1 MSSRGCA
8 RTDRA
13 RIAVAGLLALALA
26 GVMPAARAT
35 EPLLLRM
42 AAELGSLDAPYES
55 LIVEVSVNRR
65 SRGDFT
71 VYRDRTGDYYFK
83 AADVAALGLWR
94 PDAGRSVRIEGESF
108 VSLRSLEPTGVSFD
122 EARLVLDIAFPA
134 PRLQNQIYDLAPRRP
149 RGVLEPHEPAAFVN
163 YRLSA
168 SDDRSPEPSR
178 LGLANEAVVRIGDAM
193 LRNESALIRTG
204 GSTRVARYATQLVYD
219 RREEQ
224 QRLTVGDHTATSGEL
239 GSTLAVGGIGF
250 SKLYQMTPYFI
261 RQPLA
266 GFAGTVSTPSQVE
279 VRLGGVP
286 VFREQVEPGPFEVK
300 NLQNFHGARD
310 VEVVV
315 RDALGREQVIGYP
328 YYFADQALRA
338 GLHEYSYS
346 LGALHEEIG
355 TANGHYGAGV
365 MTALHRYGVSD
376 RVTLGLRGELA
387 RDLGNV
393 GPTAVYR
400 NDRLGATSAGV
411 SFSRREGRGGA
422 AGSLAHVY
430 QARHFELHGA
440 ARGFSEGYAAAQDL
454 LAPSG
459 LRSEYGLGGSVTAP
473 GWGSLFIDRTVT
485 RRWQPAELPAS
496 TLTRVGYNYSFGS
509 RASLFATLS
518 RAHTPAPDA
527 QVFVGLLISFDRTTT
542 LNLNARQRDGFGESY
557 GAQLAGAVP
566 TGEGFGYRVGY
577 DGASSGDA
585 SQVNAYA
592 QYNGRSA
599 SVTLDAVAARN
610 GDTRADRYEAALL
623 GAVTYAGGRLG
634 LTRQIDDSFVA
645 VQLAA
650 PLEGVR
656 VYSNN
661 QEVGRTD
668 REGRLLVPQV
678 GSFYETQITIDE
690 RDVPLDH
697 TIGDLRRV
705 VAPAYRSGSLL
716 GFDVRKLR
724 AVEGVL
730 LVRSEEGPRPAA
742 NAQVTLLRDGRV
754 EEFSTGRDGRF
765 YIEDLAPGRYEARLQ
780 SGARECR
787 FALTVPASNEPIL
800 SLPGVTACD

>member
-8 RTDRA
+8 RIDLA
-13 RIAVAGLLALALA
+13 RIAARSLLALALA
-26 GVMPAARAT
+26 GVTLAARAT
-35 EPLLLRM
+35 ESPPPGKGV
-42 AAELGSLDAPYES
+42 ELGSPEAPYES

-71 VYRDRTGDYYFK
+71 VYRDRAGDYYFK
-83 AADVAALGLWR
+83 PADVAALGLWR
-94 PDAGRSVRIEGESF
+94 PDAGRSARIEGETF
-108 VSLRSLEPTGVSFD
+108 VSLRSLEPTEVSFD
-122 EARLVLDIAFPA
+122 EARLILDIAFPA
-134 PRLQNQIYDLAPRRP
+134 PRLQNQTYDLAPRRP
-149 RGVLEPHEPAAFVN
+149 RGVLEPREPAAFVN
-163 YRLSA
+163 YRLSS
-168 SDDRSPEPSR
+168 SDDRSPQPAR
-178 LGLANEAVVRIGDAM
+178 LGLANEAVVRVGEAM
-193 LRNESALIRTG
+193 LRNESALIREG
-204 GSTRVARYATQLVYD
+204 GSTHVARYATQLIYD

-286 VFREQVEPGPFEVK
+286 VFREQVEPGPFEIK
-300 NLQNFHGARD
+300 NLQNFRGARD

-346 LGALHEEIG
+346 LGALREEIG
-355 TANGHYGAGV
+355 TSNSSYGAGV
-365 MTALHRYGVSD
+365 MTVLHRYGASD
-376 RVTLGLRGELA
+376 RVTLGFRGELA
-387 RDLGNV
+387 RELGNIGATV
-393 GPTAVYR
+393 LHR
-400 NDRLGATSAGV
+400 DDRLGATSAGA
-411 SFSRREGRGGA
+411 SFSTRDGREGA

-430 QARHFELHGA
+430 QTRNFELHGA
-440 ARGFSEGYAAAQDL
+440 ARGFSEGYSTAQDL
-454 LAPSG
+454 LSPSG
-459 LRSEYGLGGSVTAP
+459 LRAEYGLGGSVTAP
-473 GWGSLFIDRTVT
+473 GWGSLYIDRTVT
-485 RRWQPAELPAS
+485 RRWQPAGLPAS

-509 RASLFATLS
+509 RASFFATLS
-518 RAHTPAPDA
+518 HARTPVPDS
-527 QVFVGLLISFDRTTT
+527 QIFLGLLISFDRTTT
-542 LNLNARQRDGFGESY
+542 LNLNARQREGFGESY
-557 GAQLAGAVP
+557 GAQLASAVP

-585 SQVNAYA
+585 NQLTTYA

-599 SVTLDAVAARN
+599 SVTLDALVARY

-623 GAVTYAGGRLG
+623 GAVAYAGGSWG

-668 REGRLLVPQV
+668 RDGRLLVPHV

-697 TIGDLRRV
+697 TLGDLRRV

-730 LVRSEEGPRPAA
+730 SVGSEKGPRPAE
-742 NAQVTLLRDGRV
+742 NAYVTLRRDGRV
-754 EEFSTGRDGRF
+754 QEFSTGRDGRY

-787 FALTVPASNEPIL
+787 FALDVPASNEAIL
-800 SLPGVTACD
+800 SLPEVTACD

>member
-8 RTDRA
+8 RTDLA
-13 RIAVAGLLALALA
+13 RLASRSLLALSLA
-26 GVMPAARAT
+26 GVMLAALAA
-35 EPLLLRM
+35 EPLPLKV
-42 AAELGSLDAPYES
+42 AAELGSLEPRYES

-65 SRGDFT
+65 SRGEFT
-71 VYRDRTGDYYFK
+71 VYRDHEGDYYFK

-94 PDAGRSVRIEGESF
+94 ADAGRSVRIEGATF
-108 VSLRSLEPTGVSFD
+108 VSLRSLEPTEVSFE
-122 EARLVLDIAFPA
+122 EARLILDIAFPA
-134 PRLQNQIYDLAPRRP
+134 PRLQNQTYDLAPRRP
-149 RGVLEPHEPAAFVN
+149 RGVLEPREPAAFVN

-168 SDDRSPEPSR
+168 SDDRSPEPAKV
-178 LGLANEAVVRIGDAM
+178 GLANEAVLRIGDTL
-193 LRNESALIRTG
+193 LRNESALIRSG
-204 GSTRVARYATQLVYD
+204 GSTRVARYATQLIYD

-224 QRLTVGDHTATSGEL
+224 QRLTLGDHTATSGEL

-266 GFAGTVSTPSQVE
+266 GFAGSVSTPSQVE

-300 NLQNFHGARD
+300 NLQNFRGARD

-355 TANGHYGAGV
+355 TSNAHYGAGV

-387 RDLGNV
+387 RELGNI
-393 GPTAVYR
+393 GPSVLHR
-400 NDRLGATSAGV
+400 DDRLGATSAGV
-411 SFSRREGRGGA
+411 SFSTRDGRGGA

-430 QARHFELHGA
+430 QARGFELHGA
-440 ARGFSEGYAAAQDL
+440 ARGFSESYATAQDL
-454 LAPSG
+454 ISPTG

-485 RRWQPAELPAS
+485 RRWLPADLPAS
-496 TLTRVGYNYSFGS
+496 TLTRIGYNYSFGS
-509 RASLFATLS
+509 RASFFATIS
-518 RAHTPAPDA
+518 RARTPVPDS

-542 LNLNARQRDGFGESY
+542 LNLNARQREGFGESY
-557 GAQLAGAVP
+557 GAQLASAVP

-585 SQVNAYA
+585 NQVTAYA

-599 SVTLDAVAARN
+599 SVTLDALAARN

-623 GAVTYAGGRLG
+623 GAVAYAGGSWG

-668 REGRLLVPQV
+668 RDGRLLVPHV

-697 TIGDLRRV
+697 SIGDLRRV
-705 VAPAYRSGSLL
+705 IAPAYRSGSLL

-730 LVRSEEGPRPAA
+730 LMRSEKGSRPAE
-742 NAQVTLLRDGRV
+742 NAQVTLRRDGRV
-754 EEFSTGRDGRF
+754 QEFSTGRDGR
-765 YIEDLAPGRYEARLQ
+765 YYVEDLLPGRYEALL
-780 SGARECR
+780 GACR
-787 FALTVPASNEPIL
+787 FFLDVPKSMEPVIQ
-800 SLPGVTACD
+800 LPEVVACE